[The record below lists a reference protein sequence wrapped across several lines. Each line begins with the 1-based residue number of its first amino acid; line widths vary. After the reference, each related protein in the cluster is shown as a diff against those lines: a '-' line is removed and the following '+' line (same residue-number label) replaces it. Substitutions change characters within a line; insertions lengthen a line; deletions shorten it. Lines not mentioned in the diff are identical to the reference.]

1 MVYTQPPHLT
11 EEEMESF
18 LTEAKIA
25 RFCSLNPDGTI
36 HAAAVNYRYEKGR
49 ILLVTPAAS
58 RKARNVKR
66 NGIVTLLVDVT
77 GKRLSDT
84 KGALI
89 YGKGEVKEGTLS
101 EMMSVNETWMRA
113 DRVEAWTKRLFGLT
127 DWVTISVEPEGTASW
142 DYAKDEEFAAV
153 FQE

>member
-1 MVYTQPPHLT
+1 
-11 EEEMESF
+11 MESF
-18 LTEAKIA
+18 LKEAKLA

-36 HAAAVNYRYEKGR
+36 HAATVSYRYEKGR

-77 GKRLSDT
+77 GEGLSDV

-89 YGKGEVKEGTLS
+89 YGKADVKEGTLS

-127 DWVTISVEPEGTASW
+127 DWVTISVEPERTASW
-142 DYAKDEEFAAV
+142 DYAKDEKFVAV